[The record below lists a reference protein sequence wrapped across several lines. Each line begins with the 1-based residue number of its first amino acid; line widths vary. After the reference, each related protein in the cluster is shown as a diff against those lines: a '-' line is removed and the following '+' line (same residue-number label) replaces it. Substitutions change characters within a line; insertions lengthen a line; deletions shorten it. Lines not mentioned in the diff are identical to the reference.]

1 MGTELKKALEQITKD
16 KGFSKEELI
25 HTIEEAV
32 RVSAVSKYGED
43 YDLEVRYN
51 DATGELE
58 LYQFKLVV
66 EKVRNPAFE
75 ISLEEARSHDPSVVA
90 GEDMGFQLEIGDM
103 GRIAARA
110 AKQVLVQRM
119 RDSEQ
124 EIIYNEYID
133 RRGDIVSGIVQRRDK
148 NGWIVNL
155 GKTEALL
162 HKNEQIPKEFIKRG
176 DKVDCLLLEVNKKP
190 MKNSAQ
196 LILSRAHPE
205 YLHALFRREVPEI
218 DEGLVQV
225 VSIVR
230 DPGVRAK
237 VAVFS
242 RDKDIDPVGACVG
255 VRGFRI
261 QNVMQEMR
269 GERIDIVVWN
279 ADIAVYARNALS
291 PALVSKIVVDEEN
304 NRLEVVVPNDQ
315 LSNAIGR
322 RGQNI
327 KLVTKLIGWKVDI
340 YPESKHA
347 ATDSS
352 IKILEQLANVAEISK
367 ETLLRAGYKNVYHLQ
382 QASDEKLMEELSVT
396 ADTVSALRSAIN
408 FMLPDEDKNSE
419 ALGTDE

>member
-1 MGTELKKALEQITKD
+1 MGTELKKALEQISKD

-25 HTIEEAV
+25 QTIEEAV
-32 RVSAVSKYGED
+32 RVSAASKYGED

-51 DATGELE
+51 ENTGELE
-58 LYQFKLVV
+58 LYQFKLIV
-66 EKVRNPAFE
+66 EKVRNSAFE
-75 ISLEEARSHDPSVVA
+75 ISLEEARNHDSSVVI

-103 GRIAARA
+103 GRIAARS

-119 RDSEQ
+119 RESEQ
-124 EIIYNEYID
+124 QLIYNEYID

-162 HKNEQIPKEFIKRG
+162 FKNEQIPKEFIKRG
-176 DKVDCLLLEVNKKP
+176 DKIDCLLLEVNKNTKLG
-190 MKNSAQ
+190 AQ

-230 DPGVRAK
+230 DPGIRAK

-261 QNVMQEMR
+261 QNVMQEIR

-279 ADIAVYARNALS
+279 ADIAVYAKNALS
-291 PALVSKIVVDEEN
+291 PAIVSKIIVDEEN
-304 NRLEVVVPNDQ
+304 NKLEVIVPNDQ

-340 YPESKHA
+340 YPESKY
-347 ATDSS
+347 ATNTTSS
-352 IKILEQLANVAEISK
+352 IKMLEQLANVAEIPK
-367 ETLLRAGYKNVYHLQ
+367 ETLLSAGYKNLHELEN
-382 QASDEKLMEELSVT
+382 ATDNELLEKLSITPDILAT
-396 ADTVSALRSAIN
+396 LRSAIN
-408 FMLPDEDKNSE
+408 FMIPDKEDIDIVQE
-419 ALGTDE
+419 DE

>member
-1 MGTELKKALEQITKD
+1 MGTELKKALEQISKD

-32 RVSAVSKYGED
+32 RISAVSKYGED

-75 ISLEEARSHDPSVVA
+75 ISIEEARQHDPSVVE

-103 GRIAARA
+103 GRIAARF

-119 RDSEQ
+119 RESEQ
-124 EIIYNEYID
+124 QLIYNEYID

-148 NGWIVNL
+148 HGWIVNL

-162 HKNEQIPKEFIKRG
+162 LKSEQIPKEFIKRG
-176 DKVDCLLLEVNKKP
+176 DKVDCLLLEVNKTAKLG
-190 MKNSAQ
+190 AQ
-196 LILSRAHPE
+196 LILSRSHPE

-218 DEGLVQV
+218 DEGIVQV

-261 QNVMQEMR
+261 QNVMQEIR

-279 ADIAVYARNALS
+279 ADISIYARNALS
-291 PALVSKIVVDEEN
+291 PALVSKIIVDEEN

-340 YPESKHA
+340 YPESKYA
-347 ATDSS
+347 GSDSS

-367 ETLLRAGYKNVYHLQ
+367 ETLLRAGYKSLQ
-382 QASDEKLMEELSVT
+382 DLQHASDEVLMETLSVT
-396 ADTVSALRSAIN
+396 YDTVSALRSAIN
-408 FMLPDEDKNSE
+408 FMLPDEESD
-419 ALGTDE
+419 DEVLQEDE